1 MKRQLIAGRSQW
13 LPVAAT
19 IIFTAVLAALL
30 AYGMRRATQLQS
42 ASAALQ
48 VASELST
55 QPQLLRSELTLLQ
68 RGLESVS
75 FVGDSLQA
83 VNESR
88 TRGNAA
94 LASLQGSLSAAG
106 MAGDARIAPLLSV
119 VNQSWQTLQQQLA
132 PLASANSAAVYADS
146 ASGSVL
152 SSQGLKLQSDVN
164 SFLTR
169 QSATTQQLSAR
180 LGELATAL
188 RDNVV
193 QAGSRLRLLLLAGTV
208 LASALLAMILY
219 FALRA
224 RTAGTAAAKALGQVQ
239 NILGTVR
246 EGLFLVDR
254 NGVISAA
261 HSTSLGALLHHPNPA
276 GQAFSELLRPMVDD
290 KTVVAAGKY
299 VSLMWKQRVND
310 ELIDSVNP
318 LHQVAVTFQRP
329 QGGGSEVRYLSF
341 AFRRARD
348 SGDYVLGVVAD
359 VTERML
365 LQQELEQLKS
375 QSGTS
380 GELVMQLLKT
390 EPQQLQNFLKSADQ
404 ALQKCNELLAGRGSD
419 QTALRTKLDGVFR
432 ELHGVKGEASAL
444 GLENFASQIHAAED
458 LLSELRTRGN
468 VAGNDFVPIV
478 THLDELIRQV
488 TNLAD
493 MRERVAAFSAAAAPQ
508 VSRHLAAMTGTYQSL
523 SDTQLNAH
531 PGRRIDHLLQ
541 RLATEVS
548 QDSNRRVQLSV
559 DGMDLVPEAL
569 YRVVKDI
576 SVQMV
581 RNAIVHG
588 LEASDKRNAA
598 GKPPVGSVRISFSES
613 SDNEYSLLFEDDGGG
628 LRYEQIVDRALQLGL
643 INPAQAASM
652 DRAAAFRL
660 IFAPGFST
668 STTTTDHA
676 GRGVGLDAVNAL
688 VRERGGRIGI
698 ATAPGHFTRFRVSL
712 PRPVALQQSASA

>member
-1 MKRQLIAGRSQW
+1 MKRPTLAAHRQW
-13 LPVAAT
+13 LSVAAT
-19 IIFTAVLAALL
+19 VVMTALLTALL

-48 VASELST
+48 VASELSS

-75 FVGDSLQA
+75 FVGDSLTA
-83 VNESR
+83 VNEGR

-94 LASLQGSLSAAG
+94 LAALQTSLAAAG
-106 MAGDARIAPLLSV
+106 MSRDSRVAPVLND
-119 VNQSWQTLQQQLA
+119 VNLSWQRLQLQLA
-132 PLASANSAAVYADS
+132 PLAGVDAAALYADS

-152 SSQGLKLQSDVN
+152 TTQGQKLQADVN
-164 SFLTR
+164 NFLTR
-169 QSATTQQLSAR
+169 QSATTQQLTSR
-180 LGELATAL
+180 LGALATAL

-193 QAGSRLRLLLLAGTV
+193 QAGSQLRLLLLAGTA
-208 LASALLAMILY
+208 LAAGLLAMIVY

-224 RTAGTAAAKALGQVQ
+224 RTAGSTATKALGQVQ

-254 NGVISAA
+254 AGVVGAA
-261 HSTSLGALLHHPNPA
+261 HSASLAALLHHASPA
-276 GQAFSELLRPMVDD
+276 GNAFSELLRPMVDD

-299 VSLMWKQRVND
+299 ISLMWKQRVND

-318 LHQVAVTFQRP
+318 LHQVAVTFQRS
-329 QGGGSEVRYLSF
+329 QGGSEVRYLSF

-359 VTERML
+359 VTERIL
-365 LQQELEQLKS
+365 LQRELEQLKS

-380 GELVMQLLKT
+380 GELVMQLLKSD
-390 EPQQLQNFLKSADQ
+390 PAHLQGFLQMADQ
-404 ALQKCNELLAGRGSD
+404 AFQKCNELLAGKGNDSA
-419 QTALRTKLDGVFR
+419 ALRAKLDGVFR
-432 ELHGVKGEASAL
+432 ELHSVKGEASAL

-458 LLSELRTRGN
+458 LLSGLRERGQI
-468 VAGNDFVPIV
+468 AGNDFVPIV
-478 THLDELIRQV
+478 THLDELLRQV
-488 TNLAD
+488 ATLAET
-493 MRERVAAFSAAAAPQ
+493 RERVAAFSAAAAPQ
-508 VSRHLAAMTGTYQSL
+508 VTRNLAVMTGSYQSL
-523 SDTQLNAH
+523 SDTQLNSH
-531 PGRRIDHLLQ
+531 PGRRIDMLLQ
-541 RLATEVS
+541 SLSAEVS
-548 QDSNRRVQLSV
+548 QSSQRRVQLSV
-559 DGMDLVPEAL
+559 DGMDGVPESL

-576 SVQMV
+576 SIQML

-588 LEASDKRNAA
+588 VEPADKRNAA

-613 SDNEYSLLFEDDGGG
+613 SLAEYSLLFEDDGRG
-628 LRYEQIVDRALQLGL
+628 LNYEQILDRALQLGL
-643 INPAQAASM
+643 IKPEQAVSL

-668 STTTTDHA
+668 SAGVTDHA

-712 PRPVALQQSASA
+712 PKPQAMQQSASA

>member
-1 MKRQLIAGRSQW
+1 MKRPTLAAHRQW
-13 LPVAAT
+13 LSVAAT
-19 IIFTAVLAALL
+19 VVITALLTALL
-30 AYGMRRATQLQS
+30 AYGMQRATQLQS

-48 VASELST
+48 VASELSS

-75 FVGDSLQA
+75 FVGDSLAA
-83 VNESR
+83 VNDGR

-94 LASLQGSLSAAG
+94 LANLQASLNAAG
-106 MAGDARIAPLLSV
+106 MGADARIAPVLNE
-119 VNQSWQTLQQQLA
+119 VNLSWQRLQLQLA
-132 PLASANSAAVYADS
+132 PLAGVDAAGLYADS

-152 SSQGLKLQSDVN
+152 TAQGQKLQVDVN
-164 SFLTR
+164 NFLTR
-169 QSATTQQLSAR
+169 QSATTQQLTTR
-180 LGELATAL
+180 LGALATAL

-208 LASALLAMILY
+208 LAAALLAMIVY

-224 RTAGTAAAKALGQVQ
+224 RTASSTATKALGQVQ

-254 NGVISAA
+254 EGIIGAA
-261 HSTSLGALLHHPNPA
+261 HSASLAALLHHPNPA
-276 GQAFSELLRPMVDD
+276 GNVFTELLRPMVDD

-299 VSLMWKQRVND
+299 ISLMWKQRVND

-380 GELVMQLLKT
+380 GELVMQLLKSD
-390 EPQQLQNFLKSADQ
+390 PAHLKGFLQTADQ

-419 QTALRTKLDGVFR
+419 QSALRTKLDGVFR
-432 ELHGVKGEASAL
+432 ELHSVKGEAAAL
-444 GLENFASQIHAAED
+444 GLESLASQIHAAED
-458 LLSELRTRGN
+458 LLTGLRERGN
-468 VAGNDFVPIV
+468 IAGNDFVPIV
-478 THLDELIRQV
+478 THLDELLRQV
-488 TNLAD
+488 ATLSET
-493 MRERVAAFSAAAAPQ
+493 RERVAAFSIAAAPQ
-508 VSRHLAAMTGTYQSL
+508 VARNLAAMTGSYQSL
-523 SDTQLNAH
+523 SDTQLNSH
-531 PGRRIDHLLQ
+531 PGRRIDMLLQ
-541 RLATEVS
+541 SLAAEVS
-548 QDSNRRVQLSV
+548 QSNQRRVQLSV
-559 DGMDLVPEAL
+559 DGMDAVPESL
-569 YRVVKDI
+569 YRIVKDI

-588 LEASDKRNAA
+588 VESADKRNAA

-613 SDNEYSLLFEDDGGG
+613 SQSEYSLMFEDDGRG
-628 LRYEQIVDRALQLGL
+628 LSYEQILDRALQLGL
-643 INPAQAASM
+643 IKPEQATSM

-668 STTTTDHA
+668 AAGVTGHA

-698 ATAPGHFTRFRVSL
+698 ATAPGHFTRFRVTL
-712 PRPVALQQSASA
+712 PRPEVMQQSASA